1 MSTLRVWAVSWK
13 NAVRQYRLVL
23 IWWSG
28 GLLVA
33 LPLFWLAH
41 RVFVRSFSYKQVV
54 RDWDT
59 GFQLTP
65 LLELLVNQ
73 PMVGTAFAG
82 CFTVLAV
89 LGWLWA
95 AFATAGAMG
104 FLKYRTEKS
113 GPFVARFFTYGGKY
127 AGRFLRLSA
136 TLLCAIALSLSF
148 LCLGPSGLALTV
160 PLIIL
165 SIIVGDVT
173 RSALM
178 NEDGRSAVRTF
189 FRSWIWLF
197 RRGGRLVFFYG
208 LSAAALI
215 GGLGLYKVLDTE
227 WSARAPILLMAAVQQ
242 MFVLFRAAVR
252 IQILDGLLA
261 LTAQPPSL
269 ERELS

>member
-1 MSTLRVWAVSWK
+1 
-13 NAVRQYRLVL
+13 L
-23 IWWSG
+23 I
-28 GLLVA
+28 A

-54 RDWDT
+54 RDWDA

-73 PMVGTAFAG
+73 PMVGTAFAA
-82 CFTVLAV
+82 CFMVLAV

-104 FLKYRTEKS
+104 VLRHRTEES
-113 GPFVARFFTYGGKY
+113 GPFVARFFAHGGKY
-127 AGRFLRLSA
+127 AGRFLRLSV
-136 TLLCAIALSLSF
+136 TVCCAVALSLSF

-160 PLIIL
+160 PLIVL
-165 SIIVGDVT
+165 SIVVGDVT
-173 RSALM
+173 RAVLM
-178 NEDGRSAVRTF
+178 NEDGRSVVRIF

-215 GGLGLYKVLDTE
+215 GGLGLYRVLDTG
-227 WSARAPILLMAAVQQ
+227 WSAGAPILLMAAVQQ

-252 IQILDGLLA
+252 VQILDGLLA
-261 LTAQPPSL
+261 LTAQPPSS